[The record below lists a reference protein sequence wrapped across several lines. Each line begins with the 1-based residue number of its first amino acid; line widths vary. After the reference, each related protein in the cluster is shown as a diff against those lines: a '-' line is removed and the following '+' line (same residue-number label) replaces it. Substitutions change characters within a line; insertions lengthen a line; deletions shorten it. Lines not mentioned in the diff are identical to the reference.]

1 MMQARNVMS
10 SNIYSVDSV
19 ESLAAVAQI
28 MGRLDIGALPVI
40 DGRKLVGIV
49 TDRDLAV
56 RGLGQGL
63 PEDTPVSQI
72 MTREVV
78 TCRET
83 DDLDDVIETMTY
95 QQIRRVPVC
104 SASGEVVGII
114 SLGDLACRDWDKDE
128 VGQTLGE
135 ICRPQGLHC
144 QALQPA

>member
-1 MMQARNVMS
+1 MKAKDVMS
-10 SNIYSVDSV
+10 SDVYSVDSV
-19 ESLAAVAQI
+19 ESLAGVAQI
-28 MGRLDIGALPVI
+28 IGRLDLGALPVI

-63 PEDTPVSQI
+63 PEDLPVSRV
-72 MTREVV
+72 MTREVQ

-83 DDLDDVIETMTY
+83 DDLDDVIEIMTY

-114 SLGDLACRDWDKDE
+114 SLGDLARRDWDKDE

-144 QALQPA
+144 QALQAA